1 MTCPH
6 CGAYSP
12 KNTSVCNRCGRRLP
26 LLENT
31 QQPEPVSDLPEYS
44 GYGYGYRQPPQTK
57 FQIFLERVGT
67 FLDDIIEDPFAK
79 RTALAIIAAPIVIY
93 IILRFC
99 GVCGGCFRCGPACL
113 PPEEPV
119 VSAADVLSPTDGT
132 VVSGSGVSPTDSVT
146 PDGAVG

>member
-26 LLENT
+26 MLEAQPRPE
-31 QQPEPVSDLPEYS
+31 QQEHASAYVLPEHE

-67 FLDDIIEDPFAK
+67 FLDDIAEDPFAK
-79 RTALAIIAAPIVIY
+79 RVALAIIIVPIVIY
-93 IILRFC
+93 IIFRFC
-99 GVCGGCFRCGPACL
+99 GVCGGCFQCGSACS
-113 PPEEPV
+113 PNEPF
-119 VSAADVLSPTDGT
+119 VSSSDISFTDVSSAD
-132 VVSGSGVSPTDSVT
+132 VVSGSSVSSSDTAS
-146 PDGAVG
+146 